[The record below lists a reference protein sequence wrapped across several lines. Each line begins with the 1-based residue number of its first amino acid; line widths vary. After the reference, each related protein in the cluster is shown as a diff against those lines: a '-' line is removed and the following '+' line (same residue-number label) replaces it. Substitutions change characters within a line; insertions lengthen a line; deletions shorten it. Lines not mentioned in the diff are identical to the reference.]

1 MVFSLNP
8 KAQYLSIDREV
19 RQKSM
24 IMIQSIAT
32 ISLENFLTQP
42 NIESSPAWELIAGRA
57 VQKTMPTLFHSRL
70 QRNLVNYINDRTDR
84 FEAIQEL
91 RCLVPPYSPVPD
103 IAIVA
108 CSRLSDE
115 DGPFNGA
122 PDWLIEIRS
131 PDRSTLDLQN
141 KILHCLSNGT
151 QLAWLIDL
159 SRQQIWVCQGDDLPL
174 ICSGTDILP
183 VVSILPELTVDAVM
197 AMTRRQ

>member
-1 MVFSLNP
+1 
-8 KAQYLSIDREV
+8 
-19 RQKSM
+19 
-24 IMIQSIAT
+24 MIQSIAT
-32 ISLENFLTQP
+32 LSLEDFLAQP
-42 NIESSPAWELIAGRA
+42 NIESSPAWELILGRP

-84 FEAIQEL
+84 FEAVQEL

-108 CSRLSDE
+108 CDRLPDE
-115 DGPFNGA
+115 DGPFNGS

-131 PDRSTLDLQN
+131 PDQSTLDLQK

-159 SRQQIWVCQGDDLPL
+159 SRQQVWVWEGDDLPL
-174 ICSGTDILP
+174 ICSGVDILP
-183 VVSILPELTVDAVM
+183 TLSIVPELTVDTVM

>member
-1 MVFSLNP
+1 
-8 KAQYLSIDREV
+8 
-19 RQKSM
+19 
-24 IMIQSIAT
+24 MIQSIAT
-32 ISLENFLTQP
+32 LSLEDFLAQP
-42 NIESSPAWELIAGRA
+42 NIESSPAWELILGRP

-84 FEAIQEL
+84 FEAVQEL

-108 CSRLSDE
+108 CDRLPDE
-115 DGPFNGA
+115 DGLFNGS

-131 PDRSTLDLQN
+131 PDQSTLDLQK

-159 SRQQIWVCQGDDLPL
+159 SRQQVWVWEGDDLPL
-174 ICSGTDILP
+174 ICSGVDILP
-183 VVSILPELTVDAVM
+183 TLSIVPELTVDTVM